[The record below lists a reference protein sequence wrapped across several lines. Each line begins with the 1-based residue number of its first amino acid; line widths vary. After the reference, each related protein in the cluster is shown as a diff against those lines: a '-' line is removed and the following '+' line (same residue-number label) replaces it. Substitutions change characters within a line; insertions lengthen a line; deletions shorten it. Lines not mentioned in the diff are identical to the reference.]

1 MRKHT
6 LEMVQ
11 SVLAYIEHTLM
22 PIQVWMGM
30 HEIVSH
36 MHIHAC
42 MNMYMHVV
50 CMCVGPAATP
60 ALREPGD
67 GYLLLHLQ
75 FVAAVLFL
83 CPLHGSGY
91 GMPIPFMFALC

>member
-1 MRKHT
+1 
-6 LEMVQ
+6 
-11 SVLAYIEHTLM
+11 
-22 PIQVWMGM
+22 
-30 HEIVSH
+30 
-36 MHIHAC
+36 

-83 CPLHGSGY
+83 CPLHGSAY